1 MKLPLPRQLDTLLGR
16 TALVLIV
23 TLVASHF
30 AVFGLFRFFHASELH
45 HQFAEQL
52 LAAVETQRAEYQ
64 RLTLP
69 QRQALL
75 TQGTGSLSLTLPEG
89 VRVQQNEMEKAIS
102 DELTKKL
109 GADTWLGHSGRHD
122 GPRGDHP
129 AAERP
134 PEPERGAEP
143 RPPEQRE
150 DGHPPQ
156 DFGPPPPRPDG
167 ADSLLPR
174 ESFGRVPHGPGGPR
188 LWLHF
193 TLDGQQVWFTQR
205 FPWPDRG
212 GNDNRWLMQ
221 LVMVMVVLA
230 LGGTLALL
238 WPIYRPLRRL
248 AAAHTAV
255 GEGQAP
261 QPLPEQG
268 PREVVRLT
276 RSFNSM
282 VSNLATLEEE
292 RRTLLAG
299 VSHDLRTPLARLRM
313 RLALLDDVDISAYER
328 DLDDIQRIT
337 EQFLAYVRGE
347 ADEAEREEIDVGT
360 LLGEVAERYGHVAVS
375 IGRVSDG
382 PTLLAD
388 RLALLRSLCNLID
401 NALAHGNPPVELSAG
416 HADGY
421 WHLAVRDHGAG
432 LPPEALASA
441 RRAFHRLDP
450 ARQGHGHCGLG
461 LAIAE
466 RVAKRHGGE
475 LVLANA
481 EGGGL
486 VASLKLKTA

>member
-45 HQFAEQL
+45 QQFAEQL

-64 RLTLP
+64 RLTP
-69 QRQALL
+69 AQRQALL

-102 DELTKKL
+102 EELSRKL
-109 GADTWLGHSGRHD
+109 GSETWLGHSGHHE

-129 AAERP
+129 SPPRP
-134 PEPERGAEP
+134 EGGEGP
-143 RPPEQRE
+143 RPPEM
-150 DGHPPQ
+150 DGAGRPSQ
-156 DFGPPPPRPDG
+156 DFGPPPPRPGDRG
-167 ADSLLPR
+167 GIRPR
-174 ESFGRVPHGPGGPR
+174 EGFGPDARGPGGPR

-193 TLDGQQVWFTQR
+193 TLDGRQVWFSQR

-212 GNDNRWLMQ
+212 ASDNRWLMQ
-221 LVMVMVVLA
+221 LVMVMVILA
-230 LGGTLALL
+230 LAGTLALL

-347 ADEAEREEIDVGT
+347 ADEAEREEIDVGI
-360 LLGEVAERYGHVAVS
+360 LLGEVAERYGHAAVS
-375 IGRVSDG
+375 IGSTSEG
-382 PTLLAD
+382 PVLVAD

-401 NALAHGNPPVELSAG
+401 NALAHGKPPVELRAQ
-416 HADGY
+416 HADGF
-421 WHLAVRDHGAG
+421 WLLSVRDHGQG

-475 LVLANA
+475 LVLTNA
-481 EGGGL
+481 DGGGL
-486 VASLKLKTA
+486 IASLKLKAG